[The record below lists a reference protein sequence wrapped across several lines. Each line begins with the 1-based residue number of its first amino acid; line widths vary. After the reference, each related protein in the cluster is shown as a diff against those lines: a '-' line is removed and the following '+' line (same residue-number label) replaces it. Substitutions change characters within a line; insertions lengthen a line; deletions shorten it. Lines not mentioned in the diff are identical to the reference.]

1 MPKAKTSATRTDA
14 QRRAGN
20 KWDYANRTV
29 IGCKVDRDTAAAYKA
44 HCAAAGTTVNA
55 AIRAFVLSQIQR
67 DNAAGED

>member
-29 IGCKVDRDTAAAYKA
+29 IGCKVDRDTAEAYKA
-44 HCAAAGTTVNA
+44 HCAATGTTVNA
-55 AIRAFVLSQIQR
+55 AIRAFVLSQISAQ
-67 DNAAGED
+67 AMPEED

>member
-1 MPKAKTSATRTDA
+1 MPKAKTSTTRTDA

-29 IGCKVDRDTAAAYKA
+29 IGCKVDRETAEAYKA

-55 AIRAFVLSQIQR
+55 AIRAFVLSQI
-67 DNAAGED
+67 NAQPVPEDD

>member
-1 MPKAKTSATRTDA
+1 MPKAKTSTTRTDA

-29 IGCKVDRDTAAAYKA
+29 IGCKVDRETADRYKQ

-55 AIRAFVLSQIQR
+55 AIRAYVLSQIS
-67 DNAAGED
+67 DNAAGKD